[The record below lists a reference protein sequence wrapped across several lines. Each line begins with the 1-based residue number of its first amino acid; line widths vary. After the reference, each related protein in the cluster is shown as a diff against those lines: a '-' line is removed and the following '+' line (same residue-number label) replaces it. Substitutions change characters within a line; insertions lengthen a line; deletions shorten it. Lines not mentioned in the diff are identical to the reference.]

1 MFDVVL
7 LNSDNLYE
15 FNTFMFVQQYVTVVQ
30 FARLKIAS

>member
-15 FNTFMFVQQYVTVVQ
+15 FNTFMFVQQYVKVVQ